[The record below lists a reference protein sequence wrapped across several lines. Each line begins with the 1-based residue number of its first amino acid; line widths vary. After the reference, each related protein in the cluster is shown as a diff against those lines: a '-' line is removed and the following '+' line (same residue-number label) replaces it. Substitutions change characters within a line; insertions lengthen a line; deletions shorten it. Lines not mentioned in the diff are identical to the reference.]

1 MGLIEAIAIVKDMGM
16 KDFLLARV
24 EAAAARS
31 AERQANKP
39 EFPNEGDASCPHK
52 YFRTYH
58 YKKGVRIGGV
68 CSRCGKPVKL
78 PPK

>member
-1 MGLIEAIAIVKDMGM
+1 MGLLRAIAIVNDMGWGQ
-16 KDFLLARV
+16 FLLARV

-31 AERQANKP
+31 AERRANKP

-58 YKKGVRIGGV
+58 YRKDVLIGGV
-68 CSRCGKPVKL
+68 CSKCGKAVKL
-78 PPK
+78 PPE